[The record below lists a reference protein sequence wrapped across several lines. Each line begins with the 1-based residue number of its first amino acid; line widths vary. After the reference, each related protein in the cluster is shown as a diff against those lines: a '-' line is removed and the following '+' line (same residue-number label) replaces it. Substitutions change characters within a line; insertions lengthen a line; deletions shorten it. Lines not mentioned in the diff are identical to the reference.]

1 MAEQV
6 HGKLTS
12 AAARE
17 LVSLPEATHFAVLEK
32 HRDRWIEA
40 VARFLTKP

>member
-6 HGKLTS
+6 HGKLRS

-17 LVSLPEATHFAVLEK
+17 LVSLPEATPFAVLEK